1 MKWDTPERDSE
12 LGQRKNTPPPDLLPY
27 PTTLVERN
35 KLKLKKSKPIRWA
48 SLNKTEPSTQ
58 TLKSMILQRSS
69 YKVPVLLNPKETVTL
84 IMIITGIMI
93 IIMMIEI
100 MINNVT
106 IMKK

>member
-1 MKWDTPERDSE
+1 
-12 LGQRKNTPPPDLLPY
+12 
-27 PTTLVERN
+27 
-35 KLKLKKSKPIRWA
+35 
-48 SLNKTEPSTQ
+48 
-58 TLKSMILQRSS
+58 MILQRSS